1 MSEDNKAIVRD
12 FLDAYDRLD
21 WDTWNELAH
30 PDHIFHFPLAPEPL
44 NRDGHREMN
53 QGFRQAFPKMEH
65 VIEALVAEGNVVAAR
80 GKVRITHEG
89 AFHGIPPTG
98 KTIELGFMD
107 FIRIEEGKN
116 REEWVELDA
125 VKLMDELDD
134 DFDAQ

>member
-1 MSEDNKAIVRD
+1 
-12 FLDAYDRLD
+12 
-21 WDTWNELAH
+21 
-30 PDHIFHFPLAPEPL
+30 
-44 NRDGHREMN
+44 
-53 QGFRQAFPKMEH
+53 MEH

-125 VKLMDELDD
+125 VKLMDELGDD
-134 DFDAQ
+134 SDAQ